1 VHTVGERTVDRA
13 TIRSIGERIGSDTQ
27 EPLKN
32 AMRKA
37 DAAQAVNISNWTA
50 VTKSYAVA
58 YTVAVEYAT
67 QSWDTKIDDASKLSD
82 ALAELA
88 NRWDE
93 IEQASTIT
101 LEQALNAIEGTG
113 TGA

>member
-1 VHTVGERTVDRA
+1 MGEKTVDRA
-13 TIRSIGERIGSDTQ
+13 TIRSIGERIGSETQ

-32 AMRKA
+32 ALRKA
-37 DAAQAVNISNWTA
+37 DAAQEVNISNWTA

-58 YTVAVEYAT
+58 YTVAAEYVT
-67 QSWDTKIDDASKLSD
+67 QSWDTKIDDTAKLAD
-82 ALAELA
+82 ALAEMA

-101 LEQALNAIEGTG
+101 LEQAMNAIEGAS